1 MINFQYAVNMKP
13 KLLFLILLSIISSNL
28 YSQDPAKTAMPFQ
41 VVYMTTAAVMQD
53 LQLNKTAS
61 RYYETSQDLIFLDEN
76 LVGALNAITPG
87 VVTPENL
94 DYMKYINSRDQKPYR
109 EVWDHNVY
117 MKYTVTF
124 TDVRQLLTDPAAFAD
139 LKTRLGQEF
148 NRLDP
153 TVFINGEDRIM
164 FILRLP
170 NSLSGSFYRAILSNG
185 SLRID
190 EISNWRD
197 Q

>member
-1 MINFQYAVNMKP
+1 MKRN
-13 KLLFLILLSIISSNL
+13 LILLTLLTAISLNL
-28 YSQDPAKTAMPFQ
+28 YPQNAATPPTAGQ
-41 VVYMTTAAVMQD
+41 TVYMTTAAVIQD

-61 RYYETSQDLIFLDEN
+61 KYYETSQDLIFLDEN

-94 DYMKYINSRDQKPYR
+94 DYLKYINSRDQKPYR

-124 TDVRQLLTDPAAFAD
+124 TDVRQVLSDPAAFAD
-139 LKTRLGQEF
+139 LKTRLGREF

-170 NSLSGSFYRAILSNG
+170 NSMSGSFYRAILGNG

>member
-1 MINFQYAVNMKP
+1 MLNNMKST
-13 KLLFLILLSIISSNL
+13 LLFLILLSIISSNL
-28 YSQDPAKTAMPFQ
+28 YSQNPSKAAAPGQPAF
-41 VVYMTTAAVMQD
+41 MTTAAVIQD
-53 LQLNKTAS
+53 LQQNKAAS
-61 RYYETSQDLIFLDEN
+61 KYYETSQDLIFLDEN
-76 LVGALNAITPG
+76 LVGTLNTITPG

-94 DYMKYINSRDQKPYR
+94 DYMKYINARDQKPYR

-117 MKYTVTF
+117 MKYTVSI
-124 TDVRQLLTDPAAFAD
+124 TDVRQLLSDPAAFAD
-139 LKTRLGQEF
+139 LKTRLGKEF

-170 NSLSGSFYRAILSNG
+170 NSMAGSFYRAILSSG